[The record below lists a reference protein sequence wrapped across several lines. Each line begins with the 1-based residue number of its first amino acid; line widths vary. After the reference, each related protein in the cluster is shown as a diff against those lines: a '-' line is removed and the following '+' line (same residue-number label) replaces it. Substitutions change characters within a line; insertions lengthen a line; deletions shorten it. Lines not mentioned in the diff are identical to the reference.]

1 MKVRNYI
8 IAAAA
13 LLMLAGCT
21 CNQGKKVAVVYYSQ
35 TGNTKVVAEAIAK
48 TLNDL
53 TGPDGKAL
61 FNAKLVSI
69 EPVKPYPDTFEA
81 TIEES
86 REECMKNLGR
96 EIKDPV
102 LKDYDKYDVIFIGYP
117 VWFGTYAPPVKSFLE
132 ANNKLAG
139 KTVVPFCTYGTGGR
153 VNSASTLA
161 YNCPDAK
168 VIDSYGIS
176 DKRLDQVDD
185 EVSFF
190 ISTIAGKL
198 LKDCCK
204 EGECKKDGEC
214 CKKDEG
220 CCKKDE
226 DCCGKHAEGET
237 CTDGCCDKESWRELT
252 EEDSAI
258 FAAATE
264 NFDRMPLEPLR
275 VKNVT
280 LPGANRIYECITET
294 RFGDKPKAEVY
305 VLVPAGEGK
314 PELTAVE
321 R

>member
-13 LLMLAGCT
+13 LLMLASCT

-35 TGNTKVVAEAIAK
+35 TGNTKAVAEAIAK

-53 TGPDGKAL
+53 TDPDGKAL
-61 FNAKLVSI
+61 FKADLVSL
-69 EPVKPYPDTFEA
+69 EPVNPYPDTFEA
-81 TIEES
+81 TIQES
-86 REECMKNLGR
+86 RDECMNNTGR
-96 EIKDPV
+96 E
-102 LKDYDKYDVIFIGYP
+102 LKNPKLKNYDQYDVVFIGYP
-117 VWFGTYAPPVKSFLE
+117 VWFGTYAPPIKSFFD
-132 ANNKLAG
+132 ANNNLAG
-139 KTVVPFCTYGTGGR
+139 KKVVPFCTYGSGGR
-153 VNSASTLA
+153 VNSVATLA
-161 YNCPDAK
+161 YNCPEAK
-168 VIDSYGIS
+168 IIDSYGIS
-176 DKRLDQVDD
+176 DKRLDQVND

-204 EGECKKDGEC
+204 EGECKEGGEC
-214 CKKDEG
+214 CEKKEG
-220 CCKKDE
+220 
-226 DCCGKHAEGET
+226 CCGKHAEGET
-237 CTDGCCDKESWRELT
+237 CTDGCCDKESWRELS
-252 EEDSAI
+252 EEDAAV
-258 FAAATE
+258 FAAAVE
-264 NFDRMPLEPLR
+264 GFDRMKFDPLR

-294 RFGDKPKAEVY
+294 PFGDKPKAEVY